1 MNKTKKKNAEY
12 LVINT
17 SNKVLAL
24 FVGAL
29 IFSAVVSGCSSSSK
43 SSKADHKDRD
53 SKTSPAE
60 IKIDEFKL
68 KEFAGRG
75 YDSGTEYATET
86 SKLSLEIGNIYN
98 SISIVQPKRKGK
110 YPLVIYLPGLGESS
124 EDGKN
129 IRNAWATSGYAVIS
143 IQPLKDDETILSTT
157 AAKEGDFAYIRHER
171 YSPEVVSNR
180 LGSLN
185 KLVELLKKRV
195 VAGDEGIANV
205 DLDRVA
211 VVGFDIGA
219 NSAMILAGEDVQ
231 NIANTDFPLKVA
243 GVIALSPYAD
253 FSGATFNSRYRK
265 INLPVL
271 SITSDADDDT
281 HGVVPVTLHQAPFQ
295 YMPTGDK
302 YLLLLAGATHA
313 VIGNSVQTYDSPKA
327 ESNEGSKK
335 SDNESS
341 NKNSSRGRAGRG
353 SKKSSSGEDTANTAA
368 PIKRPPAGPTERA
381 MMKVAIAHIS
391 TAFLNA
397 HLKNDQLARE
407 WLQKQAQPWLY
418 IIGQL
423 KEK

>member
-1 MNKTKKKNAEY
+1 MNKTNKNSAKPSD
-12 LVINT
+12 INI
-17 SNKVLAL
+17 SNKVMTL
-24 FVGAL
+24 FVGLL
-29 IFSAVVSGCSSSSK
+29 IFSAVVSGCST
-43 SSKADHKDRD
+43 SSKANRKD
-53 SKTSPAE
+53 KVSPAE

-68 KEFAGRG
+68 KEFSGRG

-86 SKLSLEIGNIYN
+86 SKLSLEIGNTYN
-98 SISIVQPKRKGK
+98 LISLVQPKRKGK
-110 YPLVIYLPGLGESS
+110 YPLVIYMPGLGESS
-124 EDGKN
+124 DDGKN
-129 IRNAWATSGYAVIS
+129 IRNVWAMSGYAVIS

-180 LGSLN
+180 LGLLN
-185 KLVELLKKRV
+185 KLVEILKKRV
-195 VAGDEGIANV
+195 VAGDEGVSNV

-211 VVGFDIGA
+211 VAGFDIGA
-219 NSAMILAGEDVQ
+219 NSAMILAGENVQ

-265 INLPVL
+265 ISLPVL
-271 SITSDADDDT
+271 SITGDADDDT

-302 YLLLLAGATHA
+302 YLLLLAGATHV

-341 NKNSSRGRAGRG
+341 NKSSSRGRGGRG
-353 SKKSSSGEDTANTAA
+353 SKKSSSSEDTANTVA
-368 PIKRPPAGPTERA
+368 PVKRPPAGPTERA

-397 HLKNDQLARE
+397 YLKNDQLALD
-407 WLQKQAQPWLY
+407 WLKKDAPAWLY
-418 IIGQL
+418 NIGQL